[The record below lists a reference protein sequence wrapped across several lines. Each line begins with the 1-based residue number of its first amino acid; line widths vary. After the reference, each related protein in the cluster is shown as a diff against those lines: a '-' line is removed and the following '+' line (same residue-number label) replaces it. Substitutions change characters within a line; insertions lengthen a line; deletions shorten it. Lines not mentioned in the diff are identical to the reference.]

1 MAVSLLFM
9 ARITFCM
16 QRDENKPRG
25 VGGGV
30 GGGGNGVL
38 ESKAGRSKFRQ
49 KGRKGVS

>member
-1 MAVSLLFM
+1 
-9 ARITFCM
+9 M
-16 QRDENKPRG
+16 QRDENKPHG

-30 GGGGNGVL
+30 GVGGGNGVL